1 MRLIDA
7 DLLMRKCE
15 KWLKPKA
22 PDEDEMVS
30 LTDITVSMLMEIE
43 EQPTAFDVEEV
54 VKQLEKSRGYIATT
68 KYCAEMCGGT
78 TCGGK
83 NCFECCLVFEHRH
96 FVKMIG
102 DQPAAFD
109 VEKSGKKLME
119 IYKLFSIDGSL
130 KRKLTAKE
138 MVMLYHIADVMR
150 GGRDEE

>member
-15 KWLKPKA
+15 KWLKPTA

-30 LTDITVSMLMEIE
+30 LANIAVSMLMEIE
-43 EQPTAFDVEEV
+43 EQPTAFDVE
-54 VKQLEKSRGYIATT
+54 
-68 KYCAEMCGGT
+68 
-78 TCGGK
+78 
-83 NCFECCLVFEHRH
+83 
-96 FVKMIG
+96 
-102 DQPAAFD
+102 
-109 VEKSGKKLME
+109 GKKLME
-119 IYKLFSIDGSL
+119 IYKLFNIDGSL

>member
-1 MRLIDA
+1 MRRLIDA

-30 LTDITVSMLMEIE
+30 LTNIAVSMLMEIE
-43 EQPTAFDVEEV
+43 EQPTMFEMEEN
-54 VKQLEKSRGYIATT
+54 
-68 KYCAEMCGGT
+68 
-78 TCGGK
+78 GK
-83 NCFECCLVFEHRH
+83 N
-96 FVKMIG
+96 
-102 DQPAAFD
+102 
-109 VEKSGKKLME
+109 LME
-119 IYKLFSIDGSL
+119 IYKLFNIDGSL